1 MCDDAQI
8 QALLDEIRSP
18 DAAPLLRRKALS
30 RLLLCIQRSPK
41 LRRSRHP
48 DYGHALSLT
57 MERVCRAIDEF
68 SPRSASVSTDL
79 MNWVNGYLEGRI
91 RDLRNP
97 DTKIKD
103 LHRPERGEREI
114 KREFG
119 NVVLLDQSIG
129 EDGNQ
134 TPVGDLTPDPRQDM
148 TLLEAWIQA
157 LQQAQKQRIG
167 LEIHRY
173 LAADPDAIL
182 QGCHPNKF
190 LECHCQALIQRLHL
204 SEPPET
210 RRAIAQD
217 FGIPEQTLY
226 SHWRDKCLPLL
237 QIVALRFDP
246 QVIEF
251 LQSDEAQCLGD
262 CHPPAQEFCN
272 CLDVAKRLLLS
283 QPPESMRA
291 IARDLQI
298 KESTVAKHWQSE
310 CLPKLKK
317 HRL

>member
-1 MCDDAQI
+1 MCDDTQI
-8 QALLDEIRSP
+8 QTLLDEIRSP
-18 DAAPLLRRKALS
+18 DATPLLRRKALS

-57 MERVCRAIDEF
+57 LERVCRAIDEF
-68 SPRSASVSTDL
+68 SPRSASISTDL
-79 MNWVNGYLEGRI
+79 MNWVNGYLDGRI

-97 DTKIKD
+97 DTKIKE
-103 LHRPERGEREI
+103 LHRPDREERQI
-114 KREFG
+114 KQEFG
-119 NVVLLDQSIG
+119 GVVLLDQSIG
-129 EDGNQ
+129 EDGNP
-134 TPVGDLTPDPRQDM
+134 TSLGDLTPDPRQDM
-148 TLLEAWIQA
+148 TLLESWIQA

-167 LEIHRY
+167 RDIHRY

-182 QGCHPNKF
+182 QGCHPGQF
-190 LECHCQALIQRLHL
+190 SECHCQALIQRLHL

-226 SHWRDKCLPLL
+226 SHWRNKCLPLL
-237 QIVALRFDP
+237 QIVALRFDT

-251 LQSDEAQCLGD
+251 LQSAEAQALGN
-262 CHPPAQEFCN
+262 CRPPEQIPCN

-283 QPPESMRA
+283 EPPESMGA
-291 IARDLQI
+291 IARDLKI
-298 KESTVAKHWQSE
+298 KESALAKHWHSE
-310 CLPKLKK
+310 CLPRLKK

>member
-1 MCDDAQI
+1 MCDDTQV
-8 QALLDEIRSP
+8 QTLLDEIRSP
-18 DAAPLLRRKALS
+18 DTTPLLRRKALS

-41 LRRSRHP
+41 LRRFAHP

-57 MERVCRAIDEF
+57 LEWVCRAIAQF
-68 SPRSASVSTDL
+68 SPRSDSISTDL
-79 MNWVNGYLEGRI
+79 MNWVNGYLDWRI
-91 RDLRNP
+91 RDLQNP
-97 DTKIKD
+97 NKSVTE
-103 LHRPERGEREI
+103 LHRPEREERQI
-114 KREFG
+114 KQEFG
-119 NVVLLDQSIG
+119 GVVLLDQSIG
-129 EDGNQ
+129 EDGNP

-148 TLLEAWIQA
+148 TLLESWIQA
-157 LQQAQKQRIG
+157 LQRAQKRRIG

-190 LECHCQALIQRLHL
+190 LECHCQALIQRMHL

-217 FGIPEQTLY
+217 FGMPEQTLY

-246 QVIEF
+246 QVIDF
-251 LQSDEAQCLGD
+251 LQSEEARYLGE
-262 CHPPAQEFCN
+262 CHPEALKSGN
-272 CLDVAKRLLLS
+272 CLDLAKRLLLS
-283 QPPESMRA
+283 QPPESMGA
-291 IARDLQI
+291 IARDLKI
-298 KESTVAKHWQSE
+298 KESALTKHWQSE

>member
-1 MCDDAQI
+1 MCDDTQV
-8 QALLDEIRSP
+8 QTLLDEIRSP
-18 DAAPLLRRKALS
+18 DTTPLLRRKALS

-41 LRRSRHP
+41 LRRFAHP

-57 MERVCRAIDEF
+57 LEWVCRAIAQF
-68 SPRSASVSTDL
+68 SPRSDSVSTDL
-79 MNWVNGYLEGRI
+79 MNWVNGYLDGRI
-91 RDLRNP
+91 KDLRNP
-97 DTKIKD
+97 DKNVKY
-103 LHRPERGEREI
+103 LHRPEREERRI

-119 NVVLLDQSIG
+119 GVVRLDQSIG
-129 EDGNQ
+129 EDDP
-134 TPVGDLTPDPRQDM
+134 TPLGDFTPDPRQGT
-148 TLLEAWIQA
+148 TLLETWIGT

-190 LECHCQALIQRLHL
+190 LECHCQSLIQRMHL
-204 SEPPET
+204 SETPET
-210 RRAIAQD
+210 QRAIAQD

-251 LQSDEAQCLGD
+251 LQSDEARCLGE
-262 CHPPAQEFCN
+262 CHPEALKSGN
-272 CLDVAKRLLLS
+272 CLDLAKRLLLS
-283 QPPESMRA
+283 QPPESMGA
-291 IARDLQI
+291 IARDLKI
-298 KESTVAKHWQSE
+298 KESALANHWKNE

-317 HRL
+317 YRL